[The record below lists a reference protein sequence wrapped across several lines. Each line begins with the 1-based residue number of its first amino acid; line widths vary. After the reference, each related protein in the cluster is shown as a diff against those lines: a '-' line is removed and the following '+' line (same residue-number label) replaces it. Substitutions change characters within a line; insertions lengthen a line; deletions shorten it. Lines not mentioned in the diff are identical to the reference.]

1 MPPKSNATKKE
12 RLTLA
17 QLWSYDDVLTDALV
31 DQVYYWTNIRKNRI
45 AYHSSRGIREE
56 DVTKILQNSVI
67 IEKNTA
73 KAEAQLLA
81 LPGLK
86 KFHQS
91 LNSEKEKEDFR
102 RHLKKYINIYLPDCP
117 FEVSS
122 TNRYTVVTHE
132 AAVVARREIRKGE
145 VVKYLSGIQVVMTPE
160 EEEHINLMRR
170 DFSIVMSSR
179 NKSASLFLGP
189 ARFANHDC
197 GANARLMTSG
207 TAGMEIIA
215 VRDIEI
221 GEEITVT
228 YGESYFGED
237 NCECLCKTCEDNR
250 ENGWAQDDDDNNES
264 IPKLSIEQEPSPPE
278 VPGYSLR
285 RRRRLTS
292 TVSESRSESMT
303 PDVNLRPQVRKMPP
317 RSGRSASSAQNGRSP
332 AVDSLSL
339 ASNQPVSEVG
349 QVNEDDL
356 LSPTGSSKRRRIPSE
371 EDCSPSTP
379 KRRRSPQKNER
390 SPLGVLH
397 GVNGSEVI
405 SSPESDL
412 LQQTLLVEWEVPV
425 TPGVPSPMIDPGRSR
440 PSRSSTLKRKRDSEE
455 PTASPSDTT
464 KRLKGQFSVKVEE
477 FTPTSFY
484 GNNAHSTLP
493 SSASESR
500 RASFTS
506 SPSGEG
512 TGETDAT
519 SVDEEETIVVV
530 DEKSV
535 SVDSKPKR
543 QGYVKRGNHGGRRRG
558 PLWEKEKRERA
569 RANQTIVIT
578 PSEIQKAKKAPSEA
592 VLVSP
597 NTSKSHPAL
606 QDDADSSALS
616 DLGSDMEIDDSTMT
630 ISKKLPQP
638 KIRRRRK
645 GVVVP
650 STNDKDHAPN
660 VRIPGDYVLTHALLA
675 EPASAWINCKIC
687 EEPFVQKDA
696 YFTRSS
702 CPRCERHSKL
712 YGYMWPKT
720 DKEGKHDEE
729 ERVLDHRT
737 VHRFIKSSEEKDIR
751 RKSGRGSTGSRE
763 VTKEASVTP
772 VTSVK
777 SNVVK
782 KPFKAGG
789 LLRVYGR
796 KSERS
801 RRDRFTL

>member
-1 MPPKSNATKKE
+1 MPPKANQLKKE

-17 QLWSYDDVLTDALV
+17 QLCSYDDILTDALV
-31 DQVYYWTNIRKNRI
+31 DQVYYWTNIRKNRV
-45 AYHSSRGIREE
+45 AYHSSRGVREE

-67 IEKNTA
+67 IEKNTT
-73 KAEAQLLA
+73 KAESQLLA
-81 LPGLK
+81 LPGLN
-86 KFHQS
+86 KFQQS
-91 LNSEKEKEDFR
+91 LKSEKEKEDFR

-132 AAVVARREIRKGE
+132 AAIVARREIRKGE
-145 VVKYLSGIQVVMTPE
+145 VVKYLCGIQVVMTPE
-160 EEEHINLMRR
+160 EEAHINNSRR

-179 NKSASLFLGP
+179 NKAASLFLGP

-197 GANARLMTSG
+197 GANARLMTTGS
-207 TAGMEIIA
+207 AGMEIIA

-228 YGESYFGED
+228 YGDSYFGED

-250 ENGWAQDDDDNNES
+250 ENGWAQDTDDSNET
-264 IPKLSIEQEPSPPE
+264 IPKLSIEHEPTPLDT
-278 VPGYSLR
+278 PGYSLR
-285 RRRRLTS
+285 RRRRLPS
-292 TVSESRSESMT
+292 SVSGSRSESMT
-303 PDVNLRPQVRKMPP
+303 PDVNLRPQVRKLPP
-317 RSGRSASSAQNGRSP
+317 RSRRSASSARNGRSFAMESP
-332 AVDSLSL
+332 SSESTLPGSNVDEANDDNLLSL
-339 ASNQPVSEVG
+339 AKSLKRVPSG
-349 QVNEDDL
+349 DD
-356 LSPTGSSKRRRIPSE
+356 SAAA
-371 EDCSPSTP
+371 TP
-379 KRRRSPQKNER
+379 KRRRVSQSIER
-390 SPLGVLH
+390 SPLRLLRGLD
-397 GVNGSEVI
+397 ECELF
-405 SSPESDL
+405 SSPGSDI
-412 LQQTLLVEWEVPV
+412 LQQSLLVEWEEPV
-425 TPGVPSPMIDPGRSR
+425 TPGVPEPTIDRGRSR

-455 PTASPSDTT
+455 PSASPSETM
-464 KRLKGQFSVKVEE
+464 KRPKNQLIVKVEE

-484 GNNAHSTLP
+484 GNISSTALP

-500 RASFTS
+500 RASITS

-519 SVDEEETIVVV
+519 SVDEETIVVR
-530 DEKSV
+530 DEKPASV
-535 SVDSKPKR
+535 GPKAKR

-558 PLWEKEKRERA
+558 PLWEKEKLE
-569 RANQTIVIT
+569 
-578 PSEIQKAKKAPSEA
+578 KAKQSNKVSSVMQRAASAPREA

-597 NTSKSHPAL
+597 NTSRQHPAL

-638 KIRRRRK
+638 KIRRRRR
-645 GVVVP
+645 GVVP
-650 STNDKDHAPN
+650 PPTTDLDHAPN

-751 RKSGRGSTGSRE
+751 RRIGRGSTGSRE
-763 VTKEASVTP
+763 VTKEASATP
-772 VTSVK
+772 VVSAK
-777 SNVVK
+777 GDGNK
-782 KPFKAGG
+782 KPKGG
-789 LLRVYGR
+789 LLKVYGR
-796 KSERS
+796 KSERT